1 MQPILRR
8 LTAFEAH
15 HHFFVALLLGGG
27 AFAIASGFAD
37 VPVRIVAAWDAF
49 AVTATALAWTRIFF
63 TNARTAEHT
72 AKLDDSSRRVLF
84 LVVIGAAL
92 ASLFA
97 VGALLIAAKDLS
109 GSRAAGHVILAASTV
124 ICSWLLVHTFFT
136 LRYAHL
142 FYRHTRGKP
151 ADTPGSGLDFPEEKH
166 PDFLDFAYFSFVVG
180 MTCQVSD
187 VQITARAIRRTAL
200 LHGLLAFVFNT
211 VILALCLNL
220 ASSLL

>member
-1 MQPILRR
+1 MHPIVRR
-8 LTAFEAH
+8 FAALDAH
-15 HHFFVALLLGGG
+15 HHFFFALLMGGV
-27 AFAIASGFAD
+27 AFTVASGFAGIS
-37 VPVRIVAAWDAF
+37 VRIVAAWDAF
-49 AVTATALAWTRIFF
+49 AVTATALAWTRILY

-72 AKLDDSSRRVLF
+72 AKLDDSSRLVLF

-109 GSRAAGHVILAASTV
+109 GSSAAGHVILAAGTV
-124 ICSWLLVHTFFT
+124 VCSWLLVHTFFT

-142 FYRHTRGKP
+142 FYRHTRGRP
-151 ADTPGSGLDFPEEKH
+151 ADTPGAGLDFPDEKH

-187 VQITARAIRRTAL
+187 VPITARAIRRTAL